1 MTEITRPSPDGAR
14 NPRRI
19 GHRVPNVRRVAHG
32 IRLPPV
38 VALYERG
45 PGSAEALCEGGS
57 SSASAPRKDRKQ
69 KNPNARRTHAPID
82 IGDQYLNIG
91 RYVLLS
97 IIMCQKR
104 SGLPRSAV
112 SKMPLTATQGNAT

>member
-1 MTEITRPSPDGAR
+1 MIEGRDGLGRTDQQVKIRGFLVETDTPGFSAR
-14 NPRRI
+14 KI
-19 GHRVPNVRRVAHG
+19 
-32 IRLPPV
+32 
-38 VALYERG
+38 EKK
-45 PGSAEALCEGGS
+45 
-57 SSASAPRKDRKQ
+57 KDRKQ
-69 KNPNARRTHAPID
+69 KNPNTRRTHAPID